1 MNGRKCFITNACYA
15 DFMCVV
21 ASIDRSLGYKGL
33 TMFLVDAHLPGI
45 SIGKHEDK
53 MGIRQ
58 SATCDVLFEDVH
70 IPASALI
77 GKEGEG
83 FKIAMKTLEQGRAG
97 VGSGCVGIMKAAME
111 VCVKY
116 AQERTTMGKPIYKNQ
131 AISSKIADMEI
142 AIETSRAIGMKVAA
156 LLDAGDPLAATLGP
170 IAKCYCSDALNRVT
184 TEAVQILGG
193 YGYMRDYPV
202 EKLMRDA
209 KIFQIFEGT
218 NEIQRV
224 VISGNVIRK
233 NKIK

>member
-1 MNGRKCFITNACYA
+1 
-15 DFMCVV
+15 
-21 ASIDRSLGYKGL
+21 
-33 TMFLVDAHLPGI
+33 MFLVDAHLPGI

-218 NEIQRV
+218 NEVQRIV
-224 VISGNVIRK
+224 VANNVIGK
-233 NKIK
+233 